1 MNDKF
6 LALWASGCEEP
17 ESHHLVS
24 SIASSPPHTGA
35 NNTHFWTYLNCD
47 IIVWLVAL
55 KFFSIECP
63 CTSGEY
69 ILLNE
74 ELYKESATFSKSI
87 MDTFHSVRIV
97 KREASLIE
105 AWVLVENIKCQV
117 L

>member
-1 MNDKF
+1 MNDKL

-17 ESHHLVS
+17 EFYHLGS

-35 NNTHFWTYLNCD
+35 NNTHFWTCLNCD
-47 IIVWLVAL
+47 IIVLLDAL

-74 ELYKESATFSKSI
+74 ELHKESARFSKSL
-87 MDTFHSVRIV
+87 MDTFNSVRLV
-97 KREASLIE
+97 K
-105 AWVLVENIKCQV
+105 
-117 L
+117 